1 MLMDIFT
8 FLAFFALGWFLG
20 RQVLLFSLRSLISD
34 YAESKGV
41 NLNTNI
47 PICVIE
53 SEGTELY
60 LYDRDTNAFYCQAP
74 TIAELA
80 INLKKNKN
88 INTAFAIQIIGDTP
102 KVWMF
107 KEGKFE
113 SAQ

>member
-1 MLMDIFT
+1 MLMDILT
-8 FLAFFALGWFLG
+8 FIAFFALGWFLG

-53 SEGTELY
+53 AEGTELY
-60 LYDRDTNAFYCQAP
+60 LYDRDTKAFYCQAP

-80 INLKKNKN
+80 INLQKNKN
-88 INTAFAIQIIGDTP
+88 INTAFAVQIIDDTP

-107 KEGKFE
+107 KEGKYE